1 MNMRNIDR
9 LARAIADLMNSGRE
23 VVLVTSGAIGVGVG
37 CLDLPE
43 RPSEMRDKQ
52 AVAAVG
58 QCELMNVYSRCF
70 AEYSRVVAQILLT
83 KDGIDDPITRANISN
98 TMEALIEKG
107 ILPVVNENDT
117 VSTAEIPHA
126 GTFGDNDTLS
136 ALVARV
142 VNADLLII
150 LSDIDALYDSNPKE
164 NPDAK
169 RISVVTE
176 VSDELITPPLKK
188 VIRIATAEDAQRD
201 AENRL
206 KERDAMALC
215 QKKVGEH
222 KLQMK
227 LVGCEY
233 TFDNSKI
240 MFYFTSDKR
249 VDFRA
254 LVKDLAAAF
263 HTRIE
268 LRQIGVRDEARMMG
282 GLGMCGRPVC
292 CAQFLGDFQPVSIK
306 MAKEQSLSLNPTKI
320 SGICGRL
327 MCCLKY
333 EEDHYEATR
342 KRMPRVGKEVQT
354 PDGVGTVVD
363 LNILKETVRVRIPKG
378 DSTEQKDYPMADVQR
393 LQPAARPPRKA
404 KPGEG
409 EAEQALDAEQT
420 PDAPDDDSIAEFAG
434 EEGLTADEALAEIEE
449 ISSDAEED
457 LVDLEADSG
466 APEEP

>member
-1 MNMRNIDR
+1 MGEEERQGRHLITEAKRIVVKVGTSTITYENGRMNMRNMDR

-83 KDGIDDPITRANISN
+83 KDGIDDPITRTNISN

-117 VSTAEIPHA
+117 VSTAEMPHA

-176 VSDELITPPLKK
+176 VSDELIK
-188 VIRIATAEDAQRD
+188 AAGGAGS
-201 AENRL
+201 
-206 KERDAMALC
+206 AL
-215 QKKVGEH
+215 G
-222 KLQMK
+222 
-227 LVGCEY
+227 
-233 TFDNSKI
+233 T
-240 MFYFTSDKR
+240 
-249 VDFRA
+249 
-254 LVKDLAAAF
+254 
-263 HTRIE
+263 
-268 LRQIGVRDEARMMG
+268 G
-282 GLGMCGRPVC
+282 GM
-292 CAQFLGDFQPVSIK
+292 Q
-306 MAKEQSLSLNPTKI
+306 TKI
-320 SGICGRL
+320 IAMSMLMDHGI
-327 MCCLKY
+327 
-333 EEDHYEATR
+333 A
-342 KRMPRVGKEVQT
+342 
-354 PDGVGTVVD
+354 GV
-363 LNILKETVRVRIPKG
+363 
-378 DSTEQKDYPMADVQR
+378 
-393 LQPAARPPRKA
+393 
-404 KPGEG
+404 
-409 EAEQALDAEQT
+409 
-420 PDAPDDDSIAEFAG
+420 IAEG
-434 EEGLTADEALAEIEE
+434 SQSQILEDILDGADIGTLF
-449 ISSDAEED
+449 
-457 LVDLEADSG
+457 V
-466 APEEP
+466 PHK

>member
-1 MNMRNIDR
+1 MGEEERQGRHLITEAKRIVVKVGTSTITYENGRMNMRNIDR

-23 VVLVTSGAIGVGVG
+23 IVLVTSGAIGVGVG

-176 VSDELITPPLKK
+176 VSDELIK
-188 VIRIATAEDAQRD
+188 AAGGAGS
-201 AENRL
+201 
-206 KERDAMALC
+206 AL
-215 QKKVGEH
+215 G
-222 KLQMK
+222 
-227 LVGCEY
+227 
-233 TFDNSKI
+233 T
-240 MFYFTSDKR
+240 
-249 VDFRA
+249 
-254 LVKDLAAAF
+254 
-263 HTRIE
+263 
-268 LRQIGVRDEARMMG
+268 G
-282 GLGMCGRPVC
+282 GM
-292 CAQFLGDFQPVSIK
+292 Q
-306 MAKEQSLSLNPTKI
+306 TKI
-320 SGICGRL
+320 IAMSMLMDHGI
-327 MCCLKY
+327 
-333 EEDHYEATR
+333 A
-342 KRMPRVGKEVQT
+342 
-354 PDGVGTVVD
+354 GV
-363 LNILKETVRVRIPKG
+363 
-378 DSTEQKDYPMADVQR
+378 
-393 LQPAARPPRKA
+393 
-404 KPGEG
+404 
-409 EAEQALDAEQT
+409 
-420 PDAPDDDSIAEFAG
+420 IAEGSQSQILEDILDG
-434 EEGLTADEALAEIEE
+434 EDIGTLFVPHT
-449 ISSDAEED
+449 
-457 LVDLEADSG
+457 
-466 APEEP
+466 